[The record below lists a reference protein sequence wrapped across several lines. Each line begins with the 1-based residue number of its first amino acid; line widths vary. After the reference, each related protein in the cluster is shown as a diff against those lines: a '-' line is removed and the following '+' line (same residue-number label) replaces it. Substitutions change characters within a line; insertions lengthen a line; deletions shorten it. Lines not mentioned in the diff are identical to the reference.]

1 MVIRCV
7 FPALCLNHNASIA
20 AMFGVFLCSL
30 LVHVWP
36 INKDLSVHVTEVCG
50 QHSAAPCGLLLDSE
64 AVD

>member
-1 MVIRCV
+1 MVISCV
-7 FPALCLNHNASIA
+7 FPALHLNHNASIA
-20 AMFGVFLCSL
+20 AMFGIFLCSL

>member
-1 MVIRCV
+1 
-7 FPALCLNHNASIA
+7 
-20 AMFGVFLCSL
+20 MFGVFLCSL